1 MFPLQTSLSQSAFTE
16 SALITLNLPPY
27 LTQNALIQHINAL
40 SNKSLFWSE
49 MGYRL
54 NHSVSIVTEYYNNV
68 FITNREQPLHFSSLF
83 PNQIIERSNQIQYL
97 NENKSESELVLS
109 APKNNYISNQT
120 RAKFVEALRN
130 ALQMQRNVNMSQIT
144 ENEIAELVKPKI
156 LPDKQIRGIWKQV
169 ADEMHKDAKWVSDYY
184 YKTFL
189 RSLCN
194 TVVEDLDKIIIYK
207 AIKEN
212 PLKNAVEITSLV
224 QEKLKDKK
232 YFDKKIYAVVK
243 NYMKDLRK

>member
-1 MFPLQTSLSQSAFTE
+1 MFPLLTSLSTAFTE
-16 SALITLNLPPY
+16 SALITLNLPPC

-54 NHSVSIVTEYYNNV
+54 NRPVSVLTEYYSNV
-68 FITNREQPLHFSSLF
+68 FITNGEQREQLHFSSLF
-83 PNQIIERSNQIQYL
+83 PNQIVERSNQIYL
-97 NENKSESELVLS
+97 NENKNESELVLS

-130 ALQMQRNVNMSQIT
+130 ALQMQRNVDMKLIT

-194 TVVEDLDKIIIYK
+194 TVVDDLDKILIYK

-224 QEKLKDKK
+224 QERLKDKK

-243 NYMKDLRK
+243 NYMKDIRK